1 VTIEII
7 VLAMASTIRPTS
19 LAATYALL
27 EHKSRRV
34 LMLAYVAGGLAFT
47 IAFGLV
53 VVYAFHGIHLH
64 AGTGQTKA
72 VAEIIGGAVALA
84 FGLALLT
91 GHVPQRDAREA
102 PEAGG
107 RLKEMLDDRVTTRI
121 AVLAGP
127 ATHIP
132 GIFYLIA
139 LNVIVAHNPRVTGGT
154 LDVVTYNAIWF
165 ALPILALVMCVM
177 RPAAARDVVGSVDRW
192 ALAHSRSI
200 LLWVSLVV
208 GAALVVRGTLSL

>member
-34 LMLAYVAGGLAFT
+34 LMLAYVVGGLAFT

-64 AGTGQTKA
+64 AGTGRTKA
-72 VAEIIGGAVALA
+72 IAEIIGGAVALA

-91 GHVPQRDAREA
+91 GHVHGRDAQEA
-102 PEAGG
+102 PAAGG
-107 RLKEMLDDRVTTRI
+107 RLKEMLDQHVTTRI

-139 LNVIVAHNPRVTGGT
+139 LNVIVAHNPRVTGGA
-154 LDVVTYNAIWF
+154 LDVVTYNAVWY
-165 ALPILALVMCVM
+165 ALPILALVLCMM
-177 RPAAARDVVGSVDRW
+177 RPAAARDAVGSVDRW

-200 LLWVSLVV
+200 LLWVSLIV
-208 GAALVVRGTLSL
+208 GAALVVRGALTL

>member
-34 LMLAYVAGGLAFT
+34 LMLAYVVGGLAFT

-64 AGTGQTKA
+64 AGTGQAKA
-72 VAEIIGGAVALA
+72 IAEIIGGAVALA

-91 GHVPQRDAREA
+91 GRVHRRDAREA

-107 RLKEMLDDRVTTRI
+107 RLQEMLDERVTTRI

-127 ATHIP
+127 ATHVP

-139 LNVIVAHNPRVTGGT
+139 LNVIVAHDPRVTGAT

-165 ALPILALVMCVM
+165 ALPILALVLCIM
-177 RPAAARDVVGSVDRW
+177 RPAAARDAVGSVDRW

-200 LLWVSLVV
+200 LLWVSFVV
-208 GAALVVRGTLSL
+208 GAALVVRGALAL

>member
-1 VTIEII
+1 MTIEII

-34 LMLAYVAGGLAFT
+34 LMLAYVVGGLAFT

-64 AGTGQTKA
+64 AGTGRTKA
-72 VAEIIGGAVALA
+72 IAEIIGGAVALA

-91 GHVPQRDAREA
+91 GHVHGRDAQEA
-102 PEAGG
+102 PAAGG
-107 RLKEMLDDRVTTRI
+107 RLKEMLDQHVTTRI

-139 LNVIVAHNPRVTGGT
+139 LNVIVAHNPRVTGGA
-154 LDVVTYNAIWF
+154 LDVVTYNAVWY
-165 ALPILALVMCVM
+165 ALPILALVLCMM
-177 RPAAARDVVGSVDRW
+177 RPAAARDAVGSVDRW

-200 LLWVSLVV
+200 LLWVSLIV
-208 GAALVVRGTLSL
+208 GAALVVRGALTL

>member
-34 LMLAYVAGGLAFT
+34 LMLAYVVGGLAFT

-64 AGTGQTKA
+64 AGTGRTKA
-72 VAEIIGGAVALA
+72 IAEIIGGAVALA

-91 GHVPQRDAREA
+91 GHVHGRDAQEA
-102 PEAGG
+102 PAAGG
-107 RLKEMLDDRVTTRI
+107 RLKEMLDQHVTTRI

-154 LDVVTYNAIWF
+154 LDVVTYNAVWY
-165 ALPILALVMCVM
+165 ALPILALVLCMM
-177 RPAAARDVVGSVDRW
+177 RPAAARDAVGSVDRW

-200 LLWVSLVV
+200 LLWVSLIV
-208 GAALVVRGTLSL
+208 GAALVVRGALTL